1 MTSNLFN
8 LTEFYSR
15 YKLKKNDY
23 QLLYQNMSFL

>member
-8 LTEFYSR
+8 LTEFYLR
-15 YKLKKNDY
+15 YKFKKNDY